1 MDLDI
6 GIKNSF
12 EVVNAYPQM
21 IDKWDFAV
29 NEECFYYGE
38 VGCLRLT
45 CCRCC
50 CYEHIKERSWGLGPQ
65 PAAFLLQFTQCGMSA
80 ANLAATAPLS
90 VF

>member
-38 VGCLRLT
+38 VSGAHQL
-45 CCRCC
+45 
-50 CYEHIKERSWGLGPQ
+50 
-65 PAAFLLQFTQCGMSA
+65 PAAHVAAAMSISRREHGGSDH
-80 ANLAATAPLS
+80 NQLRS
-90 VF
+90 SCISSGVG